1 MLDPYSFCLL
11 VLGLILHLIWGTDN
25 IGNWVFGFVAAILVE
40 LIWEL
45 IGNSSF
51 VLKRIKANSGTSGE
65 YNGDSIQ
72 NILGD
77 VLSCAIGYIL
87 GTVFLAVEL
96 WWLSLVWIVVSEV
109 VCLLY
114 MRDSLLLAILTT
126 LVHSQRLRQW
136 QCAKIPQAK
145 GNYFL
150 SRLSWLSSYRTK
162 AC

>member
-1 MLDPYSFCLL
+1 MKISQ
-11 VLGLILHLIWGTDN
+11 
-25 IGNWVFGFVAAILVE
+25 
-40 LIWEL
+40 
-45 IGNSSF
+45 
-51 VLKRIKANSGTSGE
+51 RIFL
-65 YNGDSIQ
+65 GDSIQ

-77 VLSCAIGYIL
+77 VLSCAVGYIL

-96 WWLSLVWIVVSEV
+96 WWLSLVWIVVSEVITISRSMTTYMFPMLQV

>member
-1 MLDPYSFCLL
+1 MKISQ
-11 VLGLILHLIWGTDN
+11 
-25 IGNWVFGFVAAILVE
+25 
-40 LIWEL
+40 
-45 IGNSSF
+45 
-51 VLKRIKANSGTSGE
+51 RIFL
-65 YNGDSIQ
+65 GDSIQ

-96 WWLSLVWIVVSEV
+96 WWLSLVWIVVSEVITITRSMTTYMFPMLQV

>member
-1 MLDPYSFCLL
+1 M
-11 VLGLILHLIWGTDN
+11 
-25 IGNWVFGFVAAILVE
+25 
-40 LIWEL
+40 
-45 IGNSSF
+45 
-51 VLKRIKANSGTSGE
+51 
-65 YNGDSIQ
+65 
-72 NILGD
+72 GD

-96 WWLSLVWIVVSEV
+96 WWLSLVWIVVSEVITITRSMTTYMFPMLQV